1 MAQGIL
7 AIGLLMILLAWLP
20 GIALTTLGPINKAA
34 GAINAPKRFQ
44 ISDLL
49 WLSALLQGVLAFCI
63 QTIDVNLREAF
74 VPICGFLTMSV
85 FAIWVAGVSFLSRA
99 GVVSIWKRACLLLL
113 SLPGTLAMMIGTPT
127 AILCVALAV
136 THYFA
141 QVAHGER
148 SFDEGLAVV
157 VAVSGIA
164 GLAVLA
170 AAAWG
175 LRRLSLWIVGDEP
188 PAQDAVGSSE
198 KACLEAKEG
207 A

>member
-7 AIGLLMILLAWLP
+7 AIGLLTILLAWLP

-34 GAINAPKRFQ
+34 GTINAPKRFQ

-63 QTIDVNLREAF
+63 QTIDVDLREAF
-74 VPICGFLTMSV
+74 VPVCGFLTMSV

-99 GVVSIWKRACLLLL
+99 GGVSVWKRACLFLL
-113 SLPGTLAMMIGTPT
+113 SLPGTLAMMIGTPA
-127 AILCVALAV
+127 AILCAALAV
-136 THYFA
+136 NHYFE

-148 SFDEGLAVV
+148 SFDNGMAVV
-157 VAVSGIA
+157 VAVSGIS
-164 GLAVLA
+164 GVAVLA

-175 LRRLSLWIVGDEP
+175 LRRLSHWIVGDEQ
-188 PAQDAVGSSE
+188 PAKGAVCSSK
-198 KACLEAKEG
+198 KAYLQAKES